1 MILSRSNT
9 QFPRNGAS
17 SDEPLPAAAY
27 VRMSTDLQKYSTENQ
42 LAAIR
47 KYADERNYK
56 IISIYEDSGRSG
68 LKIQGRDALQQL
80 MDDVTTRRAEFKVI
94 LVYDISRW
102 GRFQNAD
109 ESAYYEYICS
119 RTDIAVHYCAEQFEN
134 DGSVGSHLLKSVR
147 RIMAGDYS
155 RELSV
160 KVFAGQCRLIELGF
174 RQGGP
179 AGFGLRRMLIDEH
192 GHQKGELKSGQR
204 KSLQTDRVI
213 LVPGPRAEVE
223 IVDQIFHRFVQD
235 QWSER
240 QIADALNAEGVL
252 TDRAKPWTVGTI
264 RQILTNEKYIGNNVF
279 NRTSFKLKQQ
289 RVRNKPEIWVRAEA
303 VFQDIVPRDLF
314 ERAQAIF
321 HERSQ
326 HLSDEELLQLLKNV
340 VASKGIISGFI
351 IDEMEE
357 LPSSSI
363 YRRRFGSLL
372 RVYELIGYD
381 PRRDYRYI
389 EINRELRR
397 QFSRQMSLLCGELAA
412 IGASVVHDDETDLL
426 HINNEFSVS
435 VVIARCRA
443 TTAGRLHWKVR
454 FDTGLLPDITIVMRM
469 DQYNEHVFDYY
480 LLPSIDVMLPK
491 LRLLQRNPFGLDA
504 YRFSS
509 LDFFLDLARRIELE
523 DAA

>member
-1 MILSRSNT
+1 MSRSNT
-9 QFPRNGAS
+9 HFPKNSAS
-17 SDEPLPAAAY
+17 NNEPSLPAAAY

-56 IISIYEDSGRSG
+56 IVRIYEDSGRSG
-68 LKIQGRDALQQL
+68 LKIAGRDALQQL
-80 MDDVTTRRAEFKVI
+80 MDDVTARRAGFKAI
-94 LVYDISRW
+94 LVYDVSRW

-109 ESAYYEYICS
+109 ESAHYEYLCS
-119 RTDIAVHYCAEQFEN
+119 RTGVTVHYCAEQFEN
-134 DGSVGSHLLKSVR
+134 DGTVGSHLLKSVR

-160 KVFAGQCRLIELGF
+160 KVFAGQCRLIELGY

-179 AGFGLRRMLIDEH
+179 AGFGLRRMLLDEH
-192 GHQKGELKSGQR
+192 GNEKGELLPGQR

-213 LVPGPRAEVE
+213 LVPGPKAEVE
-223 IVDQIFHRFVQD
+223 IVNRIFNRFVYD
-235 QWSER
+235 QWSEK
-240 QIADALNAEGVL
+240 QIAEALNAEGVL
-252 TDRAKPWTVGTI
+252 SDRSRPWTVGTI
-264 RQILTNEKYIGNNVF
+264 RQILTNEKYIGNNVY

-303 VFQDIVPRDLF
+303 AFQKIVPRELF
-314 ERAQAIF
+314 EKAQAIF

-326 HLSDEELLQLLKNV
+326 HLSDEELLQLLKNA
-340 VASKGIISGFI
+340 VASKGIISGFV
-351 IDEMEE
+351 IDEIEE
-357 LPSSSI
+357 LPSSSV

-381 PRRDYRYI
+381 SGRDYRYI

-397 QFSRQMSLLCGELAA
+397 QNSRQLSNLCGKLSA
-412 IGASVVHDDETDLL
+412 IGATVARDNETDLL
-426 HINNEFSVS
+426 KINNEFSVS
-435 VVIARCRA
+435 AVIARCRT

-454 FDTGLLPDITIVMRM
+454 LDTGLLPDITIVMRM
-469 DQYNEHVFDYY
+469 APDNEHVLDYY

-509 LDFFLDLARRIELE
+509 LDFFLDLARRVQLE

>member
-1 MILSRSNT
+1 MSSSNT

-17 SDEPLPAAAY
+17 NDEPLPAAAY

-47 KYADERNYK
+47 KYAHERNYK
-56 IISIYEDSGRSG
+56 IVQLYEDSGRSG

-80 MDDVTTRRAEFKVI
+80 MDDVTARRAEFKVI

-119 RTDIAVHYCAEQFEN
+119 RTGIAVHYCAEQFEN

-155 RELSV
+155 RDLSV
-160 KVFAGQCRLIELGF
+160 KVFAGQCRLIELGY

-192 GHQKGELKSGQR
+192 GKEKGELKPGQR

-213 LVPGPRAEVE
+213 LVPGPATEIE
-223 IVDQIFHRFVQD
+223 IVNRIFRCFVHD
-235 QWSER
+235 QWSEK
-240 QIADALNAEGVL
+240 QIAEALNAEGIL

-303 VFQDIVPRDLF
+303 VFQEIVPRDLF
-314 ERAQAIF
+314 EKAQTVF

-326 HLSDEELLQLLKNV
+326 HLSDDELLQLLKNV
-340 VASKGIISGFI
+340 VESKGIISGFI
-351 IDEMEE
+351 IDEIKE
-357 LPSSSI
+357 LPSSSV

-372 RVYELIGYD
+372 RVYELIGYA
-381 PRRDYRYI
+381 PGRDYRYI
-389 EINRELRR
+389 EINRALRR
-397 QFSRQMSLLCGELAA
+397 QFSEQLSLLCGELAA
-412 IGASVVHDDETDLL
+412 IGASVVRDDETDLI
-426 HINNEFSVS
+426 HINDEFIVS

-443 TTAGRLHWKVR
+443 TSAGCLHWR
-454 FDTGLLPDITIVMRM
+454 IRLDTGLLPDITIVMRM
-469 DQYNEHVFDYY
+469 DPDNEHVLDYY
-480 LLPSIDVMLPK
+480 LLPSIDIMLPK
-491 LRLLQRNPFGLDA
+491 LRLLQRNPFGLEA
-504 YRFSS
+504 YRFQS
-509 LDFFLDLARRIELE
+509 LDFFLDLARRVQLE